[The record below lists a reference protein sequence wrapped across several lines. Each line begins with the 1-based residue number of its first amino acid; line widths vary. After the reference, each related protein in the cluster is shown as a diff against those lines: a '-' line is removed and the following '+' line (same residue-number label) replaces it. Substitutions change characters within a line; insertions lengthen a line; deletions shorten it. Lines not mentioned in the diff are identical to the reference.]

1 MRHRRNMYR
10 SCLTTFKLSQ
20 PERIHG
26 DMADTTEQSLKQL
39 YAGRKVL
46 VTGADG
52 FMGRNAVRALTALG
66 ADLTLFDFRPPRI
79 ETSGARCLV
88 GDLRDVPLVRRAIEG
103 QSIVFDFA
111 GVSGA
116 VRSNQEP
123 TAALERECNPHL
135 SLYHACATSEK
146 PPVVVFISSRLVYGP
161 PRYLPVDEN
170 HPLNP
175 LSIYAVHKVTIENYL
190 HVFGNLHGL
199 PFVIVRLTNPYGPH
213 QAAETTT
220 HGIIN
225 MFVRQ
230 ALGGQP
236 IKIFGD
242 GGQVRDYIYVEDV
255 VEVFMRLATN
265 PACHGQ
271 VFNVGGDEPIRL
283 RDAAE
288 KIARMTGLGEV
299 HYVPWPPEY
308 RSIETG
314 DFQSDL
320 AKLKKY
326 VSAFKHTPFE
336 TGLERTIE
344 FYRAQLKP
352 DGAAA
357 KTLAKS

>member
-1 MRHRRNMYR
+1 MALSNDR
-10 SCLTTFKLSQ
+10 SLQ
-20 PERIHG
+20 
-26 DMADTTEQSLKQL
+26 QS

-52 FMGRNAVRALTALG
+52 FLGRNAVQALTALG
-66 ADLTLFDFRPPRI
+66 ADLTVFDFRPPRI
-79 ETSGARCLV
+79 ATAGIRCFV
-88 GDLRDVPLVRRAIEG
+88 GDLRDVPLVKRAIEG

-123 TAALERECNPHL
+123 AAALERECNPHL
-135 SLYHACATSEK
+135 SLYHTCATSAK
-146 PPVVVFISSRLVYGP
+146 PPVVIFCSSRLVYGP

-175 LSIYAVHKVTIENYL
+175 LSIYAVHKVTIEHYL
-190 HVFGNLHGL
+190 RVFGNLHGL
-199 PFVIVRLTNPYGPH
+199 PYVIVRLTNPYGPH

-236 IKIFGD
+236 IRIFGD
-242 GGQVRDYIYVEDV
+242 GGQMRDYIYVEDV
-255 VEVFMRLATN
+255 VEVFMRLALQ
-265 PACHGQ
+265 PECHGQ

-283 RDAAE
+283 REAAE
-288 KIARMTGLGEV
+288 KIAHMTGLGEV
-299 HYVPWPPEY
+299 DYVPWPPEY

-320 AKLKKY
+320 AKLKRY
-326 VSAFKHTPFE
+326 VTAFKHTPFE
-336 TGLERTIE
+336 TGLKRTIE
-344 FYRAQLKP
+344 FYRSQMEPNGL
-352 DGAAA
+352 DAAA
-357 KTLAKS
+357 RKPPKS